1 MVDSLVILNPSLVL
15 ENRSICYTDNQSLWC
30 HIHQQVVDI
39 QLVQD
44 FLHHLLRSCRYASP
58 LFAARL
64 HIVFSN
70 LNKKQYKTYAYQFF
84 KLGFRV
90 ELQLICRKCHPH
102 PHQMYILNLATD
114 MEIINET
121 IIAHQ
126 IIDMTILRLIEINN
140 PEIIRM
146 VLVFKTSNYNK
157 HLTHV
162 FVYFFFVYKCKY
174 GAF

>member
-1 MVDSLVILNPSLVL
+1 MLHGQPVVMMPHPSAGGGHPVGPGFPPPPPPFMQV
-15 ENRSICYTDNQSLWC
+15 CYPRIAT
-30 HIHQQVVDI
+30 
-39 QLVQD
+39 
-44 FLHHLLRSCRYASP
+44 
-58 LFAARL
+58 RL

-162 FVYFFFVYKCKY
+162 FVYLFFVYKCKY

>member
-1 MVDSLVILNPSLVL
+1 MG
-15 ENRSICYTDNQSLWC
+15 
-30 HIHQQVVDI
+30 
-39 QLVQD
+39 VQD
-44 FLHHLLRSCRYASP
+44 FLHHLLRSCR
-58 LFAARL
+58 
-64 HIVFSN
+64 
-70 LNKKQYKTYAYQFF
+70 
-84 KLGFRV
+84 V
-90 ELQLICRKCHPH
+90 ELLLICRKCHPH
-102 PHQMYILNLATD
+102 PHQMYILNMGTG

-162 FVYFFFVYKCKY
+162 FVYFFLYITVNMVLFNSNNVPMFIY
-174 GAF
+174 